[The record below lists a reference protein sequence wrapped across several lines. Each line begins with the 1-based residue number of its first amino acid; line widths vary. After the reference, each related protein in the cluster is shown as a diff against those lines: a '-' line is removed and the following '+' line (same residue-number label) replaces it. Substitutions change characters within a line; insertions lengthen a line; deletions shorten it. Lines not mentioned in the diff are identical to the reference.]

1 MTPHFPTPRPSDLKG
16 AVTCFAAPRGQTW
29 IAPPASSWLATA
41 GTGDILARMRAAQL
55 AAVGDPVTAACN
67 AAWLH
72 AEVARR
78 AGPAL
83 VADDLIGHIP
93 AALATCLSQ
102 TRNKPLAYP
111 HREPDL
117 PTPAPQLPSRH

>member
-41 GTGDILARMRAAQL
+41 GTGDILAGMCAAQL

-67 AAWLH
+67 AVWLH

-83 VADDLIGHIP
+83 VADDLIGHIH
-93 AALATCLSQ
+93 AALAQCLCQ
-102 TRNKPLAYP
+102 TQMKSFASKR
-111 HREPDL
+111 RETGKEDW
-117 PTPAPQLPSRH
+117 RERG

>member
-1 MTPHFPTPRPSDLKG
+1 MPHPFPTRPSSYRQAPAPINSIVVYKG
-16 AVTCFAAPRGQTW
+16 VDPVCAAPDGQTW

-41 GTGDILARMRAAQL
+41 GTGDILAGMCAAQL

-67 AAWLH
+67 AVWLH

-93 AALATCLSQ
+93 AALAQCL
-102 TRNKPLAYP
+102 
-111 HREPDL
+111 
-117 PTPAPQLPSRH
+117 